1 MSQVKLNFSVTLEN
15 KEFVRVGE
23 DIYTTRGSIAREQPS
38 IHFIEKSCVD
48 FLKGFEGKLTPKM
61 VNEWLLIS
69 AALDQVCSY
78 ETSWND
84 SKIMEEIIAGREHP
98 VSWYFEHCQKN

>member
-1 MSQVKLNFSVTLEN
+1 MSHVTLNFSITLN
-15 KEFVRVGE
+15 SDEFVRVGD
-23 DIYTTRGSIAREQPS
+23 DIYTTRSSIAREQPS
-38 IHFIEKSCVD
+38 VHFIEKSGVV
-48 FLKGFEGKLTPKM
+48 FLKKYESLLSPEM

-84 SKIMEEIIAGREHP
+84 DKIMEELIAGREHP
-98 VSWYFEHCQKN
+98 VSWYFENCQK